1 MLQIK
6 RAASS
11 VKFARP
17 DYAAMEPVHDILKAP
32 PFQQLIRI
40 PQYSNISFYWYKAEK
55 IN

>member
-6 RAASS
+6 IAASS

-32 PFQQLIRI
+32 PFPAADKNPTVQ
-40 PQYSNISFYWYKAEK
+40 
-55 IN
+55 